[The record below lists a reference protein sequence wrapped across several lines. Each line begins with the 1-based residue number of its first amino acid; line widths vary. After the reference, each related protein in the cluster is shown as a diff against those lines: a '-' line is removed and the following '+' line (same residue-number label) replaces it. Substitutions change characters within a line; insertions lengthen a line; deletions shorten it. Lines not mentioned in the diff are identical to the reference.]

1 MLWHPFMQAVS
12 DQQSR
17 RPRRWLGRCVL
28 ALACL
33 YLALLIPDASPPTP
47 KGAGKQAFAWKRD
60 VFWSELESKFREAR
74 TLDRAERLTR
84 FDQSL
89 EQLHR
94 ALDPLA
100 ASNLPPT
107 APLFDEL
114 ENRFFQLAPIAA
126 VSPERLPEFTSAA
139 ARMCQ
144 LIKRQSERWPMDS
157 AEART
162 RIYRLLYGGRAA
174 VEEAMLQSPGTTKA
188 LTLHTANDLSA
199 TPSADMR
206 GVKIH
211 SGDILLSRGGAAT
224 SALIARGN
232 DFPGNFSHVALVH
245 VDAATKKISVIES
258 HIESGVGVSP
268 IEKYLADT
276 KLRILVLRVRNE
288 LPALSADPLLPH
300 RAASQALSNALAR
313 HIPYDFAMD
322 HSDPSQQFCSEVA
335 AAAYRPVGITLWMG
349 LSHLSTPGVTS
360 WLSALG
366 VRHFETQE
374 PSDLEY
380 DPQLRVV
387 AEWRDPVTLF
397 QDHADNA
404 VIDVMLEAA
413 ERGEKLSHNLWL
425 LPPVRLAKAWSA
437 TLNRFGKVGPIPEGM
452 NATTALR
459 VRRLISN
466 HAVLKARLFEN
477 AEKFKAEKGYVPPYW
492 ELVRL
497 AREAKGT
504 QNR

>member
-1 MLWHPFMQAVS
+1 LV
-12 DQQSR
+12 
-17 RPRRWLGRCVL
+17 
-28 ALACL
+28 
-33 YLALLIPDASPPTP
+33 LLIPDASPPAP

-60 VFWSELESKFREAR
+60 AFWSELESKFREAR
-74 TLDRAERLTR
+74 TWASAERLTR
-84 FDQSL
+84 FDQSF

-94 ALDPLA
+94 TLDPLA
-100 ASNLPPT
+100 ATNLPPT
-107 APLFDEL
+107 ALLFDEL
-114 ENRFFQLAPIAA
+114 ENQFFQIAPTAA
-126 VSPERLPEFTSAA
+126 VCPERLPEFTGAA

-144 LIKRQSERWPMDS
+144 IIKRQSERWPMDS

-174 VEEAMLQSPGTTKA
+174 VEEAMLQSPGATKA
-188 LTLHTANDLSA
+188 LALNSTNDLST
-199 TPSADMR
+199 TPGADML

-245 VDAATKKISVIES
+245 VDATTKKISVIES
-258 HIESGVGVSP
+258 HIESGVGVSS

-276 KLRILVLRVRNE
+276 KLRIMVLRLRND
-288 LPALSADPLLPH
+288 LPPLATEPLLPH

-313 HIPYDFAMD
+313 HIPYDFAMNHAD
-322 HSDPSQQFCSEVA
+322 ASQQFCSEVA

-349 LSHLSTPGVTS
+349 LSHLSTPGVTG

-387 AEWRDPVTLF
+387 AEWRDLETLF

-413 ERGEKLSHNLWL
+413 EGGETLTYNWWL

-437 TLNRFGKVGPIPEGM
+437 TLNRFGKVGPVPEGM

-459 VRRLISN
+459 VRRLTSN
-466 HAVLKARLFEN
+466 HAILKARLLE
-477 AEKFKAEKGYVPPYW
+477 KAEIFKSERGYVPPYW
-492 ELVRL
+492 ELMRI
-497 AREAKGT
+497 AREAKET
-504 QNR
+504 KNR